1 MKTALIT
8 GCSSGY
14 GLEIAR
20 HFHAQGWNVVATMR
34 TPRGGLLPDTE
45 RMRLLSLDVTRADS
59 IAAAIDAAGPLDA
72 LVNNA
77 GIGLVGAFEAM
88 SMAQVRKLFETNT
101 FGVMAMTQAFPRP
114 MPRSRHR
121 SSPVSPTRPW

>member
-20 HFHAQGWNVVATMR
+20 HFHAQGWNVVATCER
-34 TPRGGLLPDTE
+34 ARRFCRTE

-77 GIGLVGAFEAM
+77 GIGLVGA
-88 SMAQVRKLFETNT
+88 
-101 FGVMAMTQAFPRP
+101 
-114 MPRSRHR
+114 
-121 SSPVSPTRPW
+121 

>member
-1 MKTALIT
+1 SLIFGLLQIKYGLLIDDSPDSAVYSSRVNLKTRTREMKTALIT

-34 TPRGGLLPDTE
+34 TPRGGLLPGTE

-77 GIGLVGAFEAM
+77 GIGLDGAFEAM
-88 SMAQVRKLFETNT
+88 SM
-101 FGVMAMTQAFPRP
+101 
-114 MPRSRHR
+114 
-121 SSPVSPTRPW
+121 